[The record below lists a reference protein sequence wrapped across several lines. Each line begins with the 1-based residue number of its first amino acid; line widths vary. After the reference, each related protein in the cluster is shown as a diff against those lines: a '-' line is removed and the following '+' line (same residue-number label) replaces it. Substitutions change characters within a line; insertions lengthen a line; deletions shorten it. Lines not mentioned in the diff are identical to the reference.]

1 MGSGAATR
9 EAPQAPQ
16 NRWSGGFTW
25 VQAGQ
30 ARASAPPQA
39 PQKRLAAGFALP
51 HDGQV
56 TSLGLRRASVANDK
70 RLPANGSGASARA
83 SRSVL
88 IPRTTP
94 NHTWRLASA
103 PRMDGSNRNGFRC
116 GRAAAVGYDS
126 SPRGQPPHEPDE
138 RRRPRRQRE
147 PEERARDHQ
156 QPGEVERLGETDRAQ
171 RVHPERE
178 DHPPVLRVVGERHA
192 LQHVAPEPEE
202 QEQRNPPGARG
213 PEEQREAREEGPELP
228 DEPPVPRLEDEDGAR
243 QRGDGDRPH
252 VDPVGRAEL
261 VAGQVHEREAV
272 EDERDDAQVP
282 PHPWVRLRMGPPPV
296 TAAP

>member
-30 ARASAPPQA
+30 APASEPPQA

-56 TSLGLRRASVANDK
+56 TPLGLRRASVTNDK

-103 PRMDGSNRNGFRC
+103 PRMHGSNENGR
-116 GRAAAVGYDS
+116 RVW
-126 SPRGQPPHEPDE
+126 PRGS
-138 RRRPRRQRE
+138 
-147 PEERARDHQ
+147 
-156 QPGEVERLGETDRAQ
+156 G
-171 RVHPERE
+171 
-178 DHPPVLRVVGERHA
+178 
-192 LQHVAPEPEE
+192 
-202 QEQRNPPGARG
+202 
-213 PEEQREAREEGPELP
+213 
-228 DEPPVPRLEDEDGAR
+228 
-243 QRGDGDRPH
+243 
-252 VDPVGRAEL
+252 
-261 VAGQVHEREAV
+261 
-272 EDERDDAQVP
+272 
-282 PHPWVRLRMGPPPV
+282 RLRL
-296 TAAP
+296 

>member
-30 ARASAPPQA
+30 APASAPPQA

-56 TSLGLRRASVANDK
+56 TSLGLRRTSVANDK

-94 NHTWRLASA
+94 NHTRRLASA
-103 PRMDGSNRNGFRC
+103 PRTNGSNEKRTSG
-116 GRAAAVGYDS
+116 
-126 SPRGQPPHEPDE
+126 
-138 RRRPRRQRE
+138 
-147 PEERARDHQ
+147 
-156 QPGEVERLGETDRAQ
+156 
-171 RVHPERE
+171 
-178 DHPPVLRVVGERHA
+178 
-192 LQHVAPEPEE
+192 VA
-202 QEQRNPPGARG
+202 
-213 PEEQREAREEGPELP
+213 
-228 DEPPVPRLEDEDGAR
+228 AR
-243 QRGDGDRPH
+243 QRSATTLHRAASRRTRPTNVAVH
-252 VDPVGRAEL
+252 AASANQKNARGITSSQGRSSAW
-261 VAGQVHEREAV
+261 ERRTV
-272 EDERDDAQVP
+272 LSVYIPSGKTMPQYC
-282 PHPWVRLRMGPPPV
+282 GS
-296 TAAP
+296 